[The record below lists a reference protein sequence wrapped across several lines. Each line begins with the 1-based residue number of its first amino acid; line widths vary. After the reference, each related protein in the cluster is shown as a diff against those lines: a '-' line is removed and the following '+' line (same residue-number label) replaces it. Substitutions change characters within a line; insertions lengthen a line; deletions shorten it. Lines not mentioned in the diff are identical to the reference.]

1 MKRTLFGLSYIP
13 GIEDIESYKYT
24 FNTASDCG
32 IYTFYIGLC
41 TFLMSEV
48 LLDFRLIEQLTLL
61 LIVLLF
67 GIWIPFFRIFY
78 FYTDRMVVFF
88 PFRPGKRAISI
99 FYTDIQYFKWS
110 KTDMA
115 QDRLRPILEVGSK
128 WEKWRARIFYS
139 IPIQYKKKFYF
150 LLKFLYD
157 RDCPT
162 THKKDSDSEDGVFAR
177 RINYLFGFAET
188 RPSRPYHTTPAE
200 AKIEREAGIFIVAI
214 CIILSVLFV
223 LLITYLER
231 R

>member
-1 MKRTLFGLSYIP
+1 MKRTLFGLRYVP

-32 IYTFYIGLC
+32 LYTFYVGLY
-41 TFLMSEV
+41 TFIMSEM
-48 LLDFRLIEQLTLL
+48 LLDFLLIKQLALL

-67 GIWIPFFRIFY
+67 GIWVPFFRIFY

-88 PFRPGKRAISI
+88 PFRPWKRTISI

-110 KTDMA
+110 KMDTV
-115 QDRLRPILEVGSK
+115 QDRLRPILEEGSER
-128 WEKWRARIFYS
+128 EKRRARIFYS
-139 IPIQYKKKFYF
+139 IPIQYKKRFYF

-162 THKKDSDSEDGVFAR
+162 IYKRGSDSENGVFAC

-188 RPSRPYHTTPAE
+188 RPSRPYHRTPAE
-200 AKIEREAGIFIVAI
+200 AKIEREAGIFIFFI
-214 CIILSVLFV
+214 CIVIGAFL
-223 LLITYLER
+223 LLILMLATE
-231 R
+231 

>member
-1 MKRTLFGLSYIP
+1 MKRTLFGLRYVP

-32 IYTFYIGLC
+32 LYTFYVGLY
-41 TFLMSEV
+41 TFIMSEM
-48 LLDFRLIEQLTLL
+48 LLDFLLIKQLALL

-67 GIWIPFFRIFY
+67 GIWVPFFRIFY

-88 PFRPGKRAISI
+88 PFRPWKRTIPI

-110 KTDMA
+110 KMDTV
-115 QDRLRPILEVGSK
+115 QDRLRPILEEGSER
-128 WEKWRARIFYS
+128 EKRRARIFYS
-139 IPIQYKKKFYF
+139 IPIQYKKRFYF

-162 THKKDSDSEDGVFAR
+162 IYKRVSDSENGIFAC

-188 RPSRPYHTTPAE
+188 RPNRPYHATPVE
-200 AKIEREAGIFIVAI
+200 AKIEREAGIFIFFI
-214 CIILSVLFV
+214 CIVIGAFL
-223 LLITYLER
+223 LLILMLATE
-231 R
+231 

>member
-1 MKRTLFGLSYIP
+1 MALFGLRYIP

-32 IYTFYIGLC
+32 TLTFYVGLY
-41 TFLMSEV
+41 TFLMSEM
-48 LLDFRLIEQLTLL
+48 LLDFLLIEQLALL

-67 GIWIPFFRIFY
+67 GIWTPFFRIFY

-88 PFRPGKRAISI
+88 PFRPWKRTVSI
-99 FYTDIQYFKWS
+99 YYTDIQYFKWS
-110 KTDMA
+110 KTDII
-115 QDRLRPILEVGSK
+115 QDRLRPIMEEGSK
-128 WEKWRARIFYS
+128 REKRRARLFYA
-139 IPIQYKKKFYF
+139 IPIQHNKRFYF

-162 THKKDSDSEDGVFAR
+162 TYKRGSDWESDIFAC

-188 RPSRPYHTTPAE
+188 RPKRPYHATPAE
-200 AKIEREAGIFIVAI
+200 AKIEREAGIFIAAI
-214 CIILSVLFV
+214 SVVLVVLFI
-223 LLITYLER
+223 LFITYLER

>member
-1 MKRTLFGLSYIP
+1 MKRTLFGLRYIP

-32 IYTFYIGLC
+32 ILTFYVGLC
-41 TFLMSEV
+41 TFIMSEV
-48 LLDFRLIEQLTLL
+48 LLDFLLIEQLALL

-67 GIWIPFFRIFY
+67 GIWVPFFRIFY

-88 PFRPGKRAISI
+88 PFRPWKRTVSI
-99 FYTDIQYFKWS
+99 FYTDVQYFKWS
-110 KTDMA
+110 KADRI
-115 QDRLRPILEVGSK
+115 QDRLRPVMEDGSK
-128 WEKWRARIFYS
+128 RAKRRARIFYS
-139 IPIQYKKKFYF
+139 IPIQYKKRFYF

-162 THKKDSDSEDGVFAR
+162 IYKRDSDSEDGIFAC

-188 RPSRPYHTTPAE
+188 RPKRPYHTTPAE
-200 AKIEREAGIFIVAI
+200 AKIEREAAIFIFVFCVVMIALF
-214 CIILSVLFV
+214 ILLV
-223 LLITYLER
+223 TYLER